1 MPVDSFP
8 RHLDASASTNL
19 ANDADL
25 HLFVACKVT
34 MPDANGDDEI
44 HRLWT
49 GYGDLTID
57 LDPNGSAGYAHAE
70 HNQVYSGVGDLLAV
84 SEITENSDLGA
95 RGITLTLA
103 STADNEFLTTLR
115 DRQYQGKPVEVFIGM
130 LHPDTGSTRGL
141 MNMFSGFADQMI
153 FSQQPNQVL
162 VTLTAESRLI
172 RLSKSAN
179 RYLTKEDQA
188 MEFPDDK
195 GLDFVYDLK
204 EKKVLWGRN

>member
-1 MPVDSFP
+1 MPVENHP
-8 RHLDASASTNL
+8 RHLDASAVSNL
-19 ANDADL
+19 IIDDRDV

-34 MPDANGDDEI
+34 LPDANGDDEI

-57 LDPNGSAGYAHAE
+57 LAGSAVGYPHEE

-84 SEITENSDLGA
+84 SEMTENSDLGA
-95 RGITLTLA
+95 RGITITLA
-103 STADNEFLTTLR
+103 TTADNEFLVTLR
-115 DRQYQGKPVEVFIGM
+115 ERAYQGKPVEVFIGM
-130 LHPDTGSTRGL
+130 LHADEGTTIGL
-141 MNMFSGFADQMI
+141 MSMFSGFADQMI
-153 FSQQPNQVL
+153 FSQQPSQVL
-162 VTLTAESRLI
+162 VTLTAESKLI
-172 RLSKSAN
+172 RLSKSSN

-188 MEFPDDK
+188 LEFPDDK

>member
-1 MPVDSFP
+1 MPIDNFP
-8 RHLDASASTNL
+8 RHLDSAAFSNV

-34 MPDANGDDEI
+34 MPDQNGDDEI

-57 LDPNGSAGYAHAE
+57 LDPEGAGYAHAE
-70 HNQVYSGVGDLLAV
+70 HDQVYSGVGDMLAV

-95 RGITLTLA
+95 RGVTLTLV
-103 STADNEFLTTLR
+103 STADNEFLTTFR
-115 DRQYQGKPVEVFIGM
+115 DREYQGKPVEVFIGF
-130 LHPDTGSTRGL
+130 LNPDNGQTRGL

-153 FSQQPNQVL
+153 FSQQPNQIL
-162 VTLTAESRLI
+162 LTLTAESRLI

-179 RYLTKEDQA
+179 RYLTKEDQE
-188 MEFPDDK
+188 MEFPDDR

-204 EKKVLWGRN
+204 EKKVLWGRT

>member
-1 MPVDSFP
+1 MPIDDFP
-8 RHLDASASTNL
+8 RHLDSSAVLNL
-19 ANDADL
+19 VNDEDL

-34 MPDANGDDEI
+34 MPDENGDDEI

-57 LDPNGSAGYAHAE
+57 LDPGLAGYAHAE

-84 SEITENSDLGA
+84 SEISENSDLAA
-95 RGITLTLA
+95 RGITLTLV
-103 STADNEFLTTLR
+103 STADNEFLTTFR
-115 DRQYQGKPVEVFIGM
+115 DRQYQSKPVEVFIGM
-130 LHPDTGSTRGL
+130 LDPDTGSTRGL

-153 FSQQPNQVL
+153 FSQQPNQIL
-162 VTLTAESRLI
+162 LTLTAESRLI
-172 RLSKSAN
+172 RLSKSSN

-188 MEFPDDK
+188 MEFPDDR

-204 EKKVLWGRN
+204 EKKVLWGRT